1 MWNINMNN
9 PPGKDLKNIGNLNY
23 KESKFKNF
31 YWFVLTNMK
40 GGEKMEKLKP
50 QATGYALA
58 SVAGIVSLVCLLLIV
73 VAKNFTINLF
83 GAIFHGIDLSQIAAD
98 NITINSVI
106 LGFVEVVVIGFIL
119 GWLFAK
125 IYNRLK

>member
-1 MWNINMNN
+1 
-9 PPGKDLKNIGNLNY
+9 
-23 KESKFKNF
+23 
-31 YWFVLTNMK
+31 MK

>member
-1 MWNINMNN
+1 
-9 PPGKDLKNIGNLNY
+9 
-23 KESKFKNF
+23 
-31 YWFVLTNMK
+31 
-40 GGEKMEKLKP
+40 MEKLKP
-50 QATGYALA
+50 TTTGYALA
-58 SVAGIVSLVCLLLIV
+58 SVAGIVSLVCLLLII

-125 IYNRLK
+125 IYNKFK